1 MYVYTYDGHAHI
13 FLNALLNILYTNT
26 YTYITHPHIN
36 PVCEETLG
44 PLVLE
49 YIYVTENT
57 PNVCFV
63 FLLRPDPPT
72 IYIYVHMY
80 MYIYMHV
87 YSIVYIYIYLCMYV
101 CVYMSACVHKKHI
114 YTHICMYVCIYI
126 YACMY
131 TNTMD
136 MHIYF

>member
-13 FLNALLNILYTNT
+13 FLNLLYTNT
-26 YTYITHPHIN
+26 YTYNTHIN

-49 YIYVTENT
+49 YIYIYVTENT

-80 MYIYMHV
+80 MYIY
-87 YSIVYIYIYLCMYV
+87 
-101 CVYMSACVHKKHI
+101 ACI
-114 YTHICMYVCIYI
+114 
-126 YACMY
+126 
-131 TNTMD
+131 
-136 MHIYF
+136 